1 MVAMTLIAPMI
12 ELIPIRWIAK
22 MANDMLELPWID
34 SGGYRV
40 QPPAGAPPG
49 SNSVLSS
56 KVNANGRIQNDPLFI
71 RGSAMSG
78 APILIGI
85 SQRPEQ
91 RRVGKE
97 CVSTGSIRWA
107 PDQ

>member
-49 SNSVLSS
+49 SKSVLSS
-56 KVNANGRIQNDPLFI
+56 KVNANGRNQKDQLFI

-78 APILIGI
+78 APIIIGI
-85 SQRPEQ
+85 RKVAKPKKA
-91 RRVGKE
+91 GLNPTKT
-97 CVSTGSIRWA
+97 ST
-107 PDQ
+107 Q

>member
-56 KVNANGRIQNDPLFI
+56 KVNANGRIQNDQLFI

-78 APILIGI
+78 APIILGI
-85 SQRPEQ
+85 SQFARPTKPDPKRQ
-91 RRVGKE
+91 R
-97 CVSTGSIRWA
+97 SNYT
-107 PDQ
+107 